1 MSFRRFLYI
10 VKKEF
15 IHIKRD
21 RASLVIMLIIP
32 TMMMLL
38 FGYALKTEV
47 TNVSTVVLDEDCTE
61 DSRALISSFSN
72 SGYFDINYYVHSIDE
87 MNDMIYSGKA
97 KAGLLIKSGYGRDIK
112 SQRKNE
118 VAFYVDGSDPTVA
131 RTALSSGVMIGN
143 MYSLNMSQ
151 DNLHKKGVNIN
162 MTQLVDVH
170 PSVLFNPEL
179 KSELFTIPGIICMVM
194 QNVTVILTAF
204 AMVREKEKGTIE
216 QLIVTPVKSF
226 ELILGKLVP
235 YIFIGIFEF
244 LWVLFL
250 GTHLFHVPIAGNVWM
265 LIILGF
271 LFVVCALSIGI
282 LISTAAKTQ
291 NQAMQGAV
299 LFLLPSI
306 LLSGFMFP
314 REAMP
319 SAIRWISYL
328 IPATY
333 FLNIS
338 RGIMLKG
345 LAIKYLLPDIYKLLA
360 LTVIILGTAML
371 RFRKKLD

>member
-21 RASLVIMLIIP
+21 KASLVIMLIMP

-38 FGYALKTEV
+38 FGYAIKTEV
-47 TNVSTVVLDEDCTE
+47 TSVSTVVLDQDNTQE
-61 DSRALISSFSN
+61 SRELIGSYSN
-72 SGYFDINYYVHSIDE
+72 SGYFDINYHVHSMDD
-87 MNDMIYSGKA
+87 MNDAIYSGKA
-97 KAGLLIKSGYGRDIK
+97 KAGIVIKSGYGKNIK
-112 SQRKNE
+112 SGKKDE

-131 RTALSSGVMIGN
+131 RTALSSGVMIGQ
-143 MYSLNMSQ
+143 MYSLNMSEN
-151 DNLHKKGVNIN
+151 NLHKKGVN
-162 MTQLVDVH
+162 MGVTQLVDVH

-179 KSELFTIPGIICMVM
+179 KSEMFTIPGLICMVM

-204 AMVREKEKGTIE
+204 AMVREKDKGTIE

-244 LWVLFL
+244 LWVLL
-250 GTHLFHVPIAGNVWM
+250 IGTQLFHVSIAGSTGL
-265 LIILGF
+265 LIVLGF
-271 LFVVCALSIGI
+271 VFVVCALSIGM

-314 REAMP
+314 RDAMP
-319 SAIRWISYL
+319 KAISWIGYL

-345 LAIKYLLPDIYKLLA
+345 LTFKYLAPDIWKLSGLTVLLLA
-360 LTVIILGTAML
+360 AAVV